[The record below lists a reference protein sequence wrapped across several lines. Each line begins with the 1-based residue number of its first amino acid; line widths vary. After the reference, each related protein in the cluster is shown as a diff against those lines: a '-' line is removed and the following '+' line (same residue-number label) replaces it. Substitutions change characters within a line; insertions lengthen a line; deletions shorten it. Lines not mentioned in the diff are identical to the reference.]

1 MNDEE
6 LKLELGHDVV
16 VKIFV
21 NNEFA
26 FACGEVKGDVTIF
39 RPESNCKITVSYMS
53 DEEWDEINQEDEE
66 LETN

>member
-6 LKLELGHDVV
+6 LTFELGEKPI

-26 FACGEVKGDVTIF
+26 FCCGEVKGDITIF
-39 RPESNCKITVSYMS
+39 RPDANCKITVSHMS
-53 DEEWDEINQEDEE
+53 DEEWDEINAFDEE
-66 LETN
+66 KESN